1 MNISDSLRF
10 LARCPFGAGPLRPCL
25 LALMRDPE
33 SDQPIGIQRI
43 ALELREGQ
51 VCKVDRFALGRIG
64 AVKLWPA
71 GAQLVVGE
79 GLETTLAAAT
89 RIPYRGA
96 PLQPAWSAV
105 SSGGLS
111 RFPILA
117 GVERLIIL
125 VDHDGNG
132 EGQAAAVRCTERW
145 TRAGRTVIRLTPK
158 RVDADFNDLV
168 MPEPVS

>member
-1 MNISDSLRF
+1 MT
-10 LARCPFGAGPLRPCL
+10 
-25 LALMRDPE
+25 
-33 SDQPIGIQRI
+33 
-43 ALELREGQ
+43 
-51 VCKVDRFALGRIG
+51 LGRVG
-64 AVKLWPA
+64 AVKIWPA

-111 RFPILA
+111 RLPVIPE
-117 GVERLIIL
+117 VERLIIL

-132 EGQAAAVRCTERW
+132 EGQAAAVRCMERW